1 MTTTTTMTV
10 PAGGGSETGT
20 VIKTDRM
27 GRMRFS
33 RAQRERLL
41 CAFEASEMSA
51 VGFAEHHGMKYQTLA
66 TWIQRQRRERG
77 TCPESKAES
86 STLAEFVEVEMTQEP
101 PVADASPLV
110 LKFPGG
116 AQLVLTDADQVPVA
130 AALLKAL
137 TGGDDAEL

>member
-1 MTTTTTMTV
+1 MTV
-10 PAGGGSETGT
+10 PADSGPEAGP

-33 RAQRERLL
+33 RAQRERIL
-41 CAFEASEMSA
+41 CAFESSGMSA

-66 TWIQRQRRERG
+66 TWIQKQRRERG
-77 TCPESKAES
+77 TCPESKAEP
-86 STLAEFVEVEMTQEP
+86 STLAGFVEVEMAQEP
-101 PVADASPLV
+101 PVAGASPLV

-116 AQLVLTDADQVPVA
+116 AQLVLSATDQVPVA